1 MKKQINKD
9 FQRHV
14 YEYITPNSWRSIA
27 EILATILLL
36 LLGLTTLNFAMKNS
50 IWLLFM
56 IIVISLS
63 LLYSRLF
70 ILQHDLGHG
79 NLFKNRKYNN
89 AVGVIIGII
98 LLTPYYFWRKAHAIH
113 HVSGGN
119 ADRRPWIGDI
129 DLLSVKEYRKK
140 NWWEKLLYRLY
151 RNPFIMFCFGSIYVF
166 MIEHRFCRKRKG
178 FGRKEAQSVLTTNI
192 AIIILYGSIISLLG
206 IKFYLLAI
214 LLPQWLG
221 GVFGIYLFY
230 IQHNFKNRYFV
241 SAKYWNLQDS
251 ALLGSTFYDFPQPI
265 RWLTANIGY
274 HHIHTLM
281 PRIPFYRLPQC
292 HKENV
297 FFHIAP
303 TFRLKDMPKMISLKL
318 YDEKNKKMITWK
330 EYRKLR

>member
-221 GVFGIYLFY
+221 GVF
-230 IQHNFKNRYFV
+230 
-241 SAKYWNLQDS
+241 
-251 ALLGSTFYDFPQPI
+251 
-265 RWLTANIGY
+265 
-274 HHIHTLM
+274 
-281 PRIPFYRLPQC
+281 
-292 HKENV
+292 
-297 FFHIAP
+297 
-303 TFRLKDMPKMISLKL
+303 
-318 YDEKNKKMITWK
+318 
-330 EYRKLR
+330 